1 MSHESGNSSGVSTGR
16 ARGRVVGV
24 PKRCWCGEL
33 VIPLMSN
40 SKPNPCRRY
49 FRCAFAAEKRLS
61 NDNHSYKWVDE
72 ALLDEVEALSFRI
85 GRLEQGMLTG
95 RVEEE
100 RDAQEE
106 KTKFEEFG
114 LKLETEISARM
125 EDVVNEVKS
134 EVKKAL
140 VLVVLGCVGMVVLAK
155 IL

>member
-1 MSHESGNSSGVSTGR
+1 M
-16 ARGRVVGV
+16 
-24 PKRCWCGEL
+24 
-33 VIPLMSN
+33 
-40 SKPNPCRRY
+40 
-49 FRCAFAAEKRLS
+49 
-61 NDNHSYKWVDE
+61 
-72 ALLDEVEALSFRI
+72 DEVEALSFRI

-100 RDAQEE
+100 RDAQKE

-134 EVKKAL
+134 KVKKAL